1 MKATEILER
10 LTSVL
15 LSFKEEKLEEV
26 EVKEEVALEEM
37 PEEMPEVEAPEV
49 EEPKYVTKEELES
62 ALAELKAMYD
72 QLMEKMGSEEME
84 TEVPAEELSAVETQE
99 VDLSADEP
107 AAEPIAHS
115 PEVEQTARPQFFS
128 GIKPQ
133 NTMGVVYQKMFN
145 K

>member
-15 LSFKEEKLEEV
+15 LSFKEEKLEEI

-37 PEEMPEVEAPEV
+37 PEDMPEVEAPEV
-49 EEPKYVTKEELES
+49 EESRFVTKEELDS
-62 ALAELKAMYD
+62 AIAEMKAMHD
-72 QLMEKMGSEEME
+72 QLMEKIGSEEME
-84 TEVPAEELSAVETQE
+84 VEVPAEELSAVEEQ